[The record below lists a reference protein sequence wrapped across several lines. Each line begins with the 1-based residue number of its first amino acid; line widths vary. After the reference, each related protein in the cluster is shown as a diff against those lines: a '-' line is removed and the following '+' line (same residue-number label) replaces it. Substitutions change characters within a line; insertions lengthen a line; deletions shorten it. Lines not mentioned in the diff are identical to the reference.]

1 MKIRLLIEAEPIQ
14 RFHSS
19 GKAVSWILLSH
30 SDLELKSEE
39 LSKFVTAIQK
49 SINKF
54 TAHVNQNQNTEKA
67 L

>member
-14 RFHSS
+14 KFHVS
-19 GKAVSWILLSH
+19 GEAVSWILLSH
-30 SDLELKSEE
+30 SNLELKSEE

-49 SINKF
+49 AVNMF
-54 TAHVNQNQNTEKA
+54 TAHVNQDQNTEKA

>member
-14 RFHSS
+14 KFHES
-19 GKAVSWILLSH
+19 GQAVSWILLSH
-30 SDLELKSEE
+30 SDLELKSEQ

-49 SINKF
+49 EVNRF
-54 TAHVNQNQNTEKA
+54 TSHVNQNQNTEKA